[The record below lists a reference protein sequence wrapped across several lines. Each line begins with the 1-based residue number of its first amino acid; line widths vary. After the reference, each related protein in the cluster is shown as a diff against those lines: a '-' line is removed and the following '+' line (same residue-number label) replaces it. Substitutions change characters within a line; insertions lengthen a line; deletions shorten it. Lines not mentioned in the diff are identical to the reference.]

1 MKQEE
6 FRKLFKNLYTANPD
20 KWNRV
25 LQAKKNYSGS
35 KQSENV
41 YGKQNRQ
48 VISSEAFGKLLRINQ
63 KQFEDFGKKQN
74 ATVNKP
80 KSIRINN
87 ETLAQNRRTNQRNK
101 NAEATF
107 VDSSAVD
114 SFNMKDNHDGTKD
127 VSITF
132 KGGGKDYL
140 YPDVPANVANG
151 LYAAPSKGSYV
162 VDVIS
167 SYSDYSNPK
176 VQAKIREGK

>member
-63 KQFEDFGKKQN
+63 KQFEDFGKKQD
-74 ATVNKP
+74 ATVNRP

-107 VDSSAVD
+107 VDSSAVA

-127 VSITF
+127 VSIVF
-132 KGGGKDYL
+132 QGGDGKDYL
-140 YPDVPANVANG
+140 YPDVPNNVANG

-162 VDVIS
+162 ADVIS
-167 SYSDYSNPK
+167 NYSDYSNPK
-176 VQAKIREGK
+176 VQAKIRGN